1 MADKFL
7 SREDGKQKILG
18 IDLARVETKD
28 GERAVVV
35 TAEID
40 RFTVFWTKADGS
52 WSQLSRKHDPLEAK
66 PSAPVAPRGSAG
78 RAARKALPFGQR
90 YSFFCLSKVK
100 SLREKVPSSR
110 LAPIPGCVG

>member
-40 RFTVFWTKADGS
+40 CFTMFWTKADGS
-52 WSQLSRKHDPLEAK
+52 WSQLSRKHDPLGY
-66 PSAPVAPRGSAG
+66 R
-78 RAARKALPFGQR
+78 R
-90 YSFFCLSKVK
+90 
-100 SLREKVPSSR
+100 
-110 LAPIPGCVG
+110 

>member
-35 TAEID
+35 TAEIA

-52 WSQLSRKHDPLEAK
+52 WSQRSRKHDPLEVK
-66 PSAPVAPRGSAG
+66 PSAPVGAARRGGDARRQAG
-78 RAARKALPFGQR
+78 RPYGAH
-90 YSFFCLSKVK
+90 
-100 SLREKVPSSR
+100 
-110 LAPIPGCVG
+110 